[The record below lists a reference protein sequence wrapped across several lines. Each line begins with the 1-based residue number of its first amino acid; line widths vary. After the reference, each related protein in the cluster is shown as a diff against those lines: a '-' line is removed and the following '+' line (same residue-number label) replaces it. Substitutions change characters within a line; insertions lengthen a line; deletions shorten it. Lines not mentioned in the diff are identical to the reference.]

1 MTEKTD
7 LSHLRHELRNHIN
20 NISMNAELV
29 KMQAQNGAAADQLVR
44 SVDRILTQCQACAE
58 FLNTLSEDS

>member
-7 LSHLRHELRNHIN
+7 LSHIRHELRNHIN

-29 KMQAQNGAAADQLVR
+29 KMQAQNGAGADQMVR
-44 SVDRILTQCQACAE
+44 SVDRILSQCQACAE
-58 FLNTLSEDS
+58 FLNTLSDES